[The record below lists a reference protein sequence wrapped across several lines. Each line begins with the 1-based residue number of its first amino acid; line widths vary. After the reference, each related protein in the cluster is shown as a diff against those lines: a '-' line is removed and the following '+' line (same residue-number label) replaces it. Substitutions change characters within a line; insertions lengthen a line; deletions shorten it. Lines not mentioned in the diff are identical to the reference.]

1 MRSIA
6 VEARPV
12 VHLRRRSGSAP
23 RRASAEAALRACFR
37 SGLDATF
44 PPRKHTAVPRYS
56 RAMPS
61 LADTTI
67 RLLGQEPLAGRVPV
81 AEQLRLA
88 EILDKAGFAYLEVSG
103 GGCFDAAV
111 KRGVESPW
119 ERIRALKARVKTP
132 LGLALRGRFLV
143 GSRPVDADFARRFV
157 ATAAENGIDVFRL
170 HDPLNDVSNL
180 REAAEAIVAAERD
193 FEAGL
198 VYSPGRTGEIE
209 TLIER
214 ARMLPEL
221 GAVRVLLHDP
231 TGSLQPHTAEQLVRA
246 LAEASGL
253 PVGIYVQG
261 AGGSALAAALAA
273 ARAGAQVIACA
284 IYPLALTLHRVSGEA
299 LAEALSGIGLD
310 PGVDVDLLWQATDLV
325 DEHIGDELVTPLV
338 PRIAVLAARHDVP
351 ASVVAGIDHSLQA
364 EGSHDRLDEVLEEL
378 DRIREETGWPPLAS
392 PIGQV
397 LASQAIINVLSASRY
412 LVVVDELRSLVSGAF
427 GTPPAPIDPA
437 LERVV
442 QLTADPESEEDVTP
456 PLDEVRERAGDVAT
470 SEEELLLLG
479 LFGEDAERLLRGIR
493 SRGRRDDD
501 LAGMGES
508 RTQRIQDIVRI
519 VQESGIGEVTI
530 EEDGM
535 RISVRS
541 TPDLPAAVSGEAPLA
556 VREPGET
563 APASVSGTLVRVE
576 SPMVGTFYRAPQP
589 GAPPFVEVGDVVG
602 PGQTLC
608 ILEAMKLMN
617 EVKADVEGVVRAVH
631 AENATPVEFGQ
642 LLFELEPLV
651 GRPTL

>member
-1 MRSIA
+1 
-6 VEARPV
+6 
-12 VHLRRRSGSAP
+12 
-23 RRASAEAALRACFR
+23 
-37 SGLDATF
+37 
-44 PPRKHTAVPRYS
+44 
-56 RAMPS
+56 MPS

-119 ERIRALKARVKTP
+119 ERIRAFKARVETP

-143 GSRPVDADFARRFV
+143 GSRPVDADFSRRFV
-157 ATAAENGIDVFRL
+157 ASAAANGIEVFRL

-198 VYSPGRTGEIE
+198 VYSHGGSAEIE

-231 TGSLQPHTAEQLVRA
+231 TGSLQPHTAEELVGA

-253 PVGIYVQG
+253 PVGIYAQG

-273 ARAGAQVIACA
+273 SRAGAQLIACA

-299 LAEALSGIGLD
+299 LVEALSGIDLD
-310 PGVDVDLLWQATDLV
+310 PGVDIDALWEATDLL

-338 PRIAVLAARHDVP
+338 PRIAVLAARNDLP
-351 ASVVAGIDHSLQA
+351 ASVVAGIDHSLRS
-364 EGSHDRLDEVLEEL
+364 EGAGDRLDEVLAEL
-378 DRIREETGWPPLAS
+378 DRIRAETGWPPLAS

-397 LASQAIINVLSASRY
+397 LATQAIINVLSASRY
-412 LVVVDELRSLVSGAF
+412 LVVVDEVRSLVAGAF
-427 GTPPAPIDPA
+427 GEPPAPIDPA

-442 QLTADPESEEDVTP
+442 QLTTDPDSEEDVTP
-456 PLDEVRERAGDVAT
+456 PLDEVRERAEGVAA

-501 LAGMGES
+501 LASVDET
-508 RTQRIQDIVRI
+508 RARRVEEIVRI
-519 VQESGIGEVTI
+519 VQESNIGEVTI

-541 TPDLPAAVSGEAPLA
+541 TPDLPEGTSGPDAAPLA
-556 VREPGET
+556 VPEPDV
-563 APASVSGTLVRVE
+563 PATSAVSGTLMRVE

-589 GAPPFVEVGDVVG
+589 GSPPFVEVGDVVSS
-602 PGQTLC
+602 GQTLC

-617 EVKADVEGVVRAVH
+617 EVKAEAEGVVRGVH
-631 AENATPVEFGQ
+631 AENASPVEFGQ
-642 LLFELEPLV
+642 LLFELEPLA
-651 GRPTL
+651 GRPAL

>member
-1 MRSIA
+1 
-6 VEARPV
+6 
-12 VHLRRRSGSAP
+12 
-23 RRASAEAALRACFR
+23 
-37 SGLDATF
+37 
-44 PPRKHTAVPRYS
+44 
-56 RAMPS
+56 MPS

-67 RLLGQEPLAGRVPV
+67 RLLGQEPLAGRVPA

-157 ATAAENGIDVFRL
+157 ASAAANGIDVFRL

-214 ARMLPEL
+214 AKMLPEL

-231 TGSLQPHTAEQLVRA
+231 TGSLQPHTAEQLTGA

-273 ARAGAQVIACA
+273 ARAGAQLIACA

-310 PGVDVDLLWQATDLV
+310 PGVDVEALWEATDLL

-351 ASVVAGIDHSLQA
+351 ASVVAGIDQSLRA
-364 EGSHDRLDEVLEEL
+364 EAADDRLDEVLEEL
-378 DRIREETGWPPLAS
+378 DRIRAETGWPPLAS

-412 LVVVDELRSLVSGAF
+412 LMVVDELRSLVTGAF

-442 QLTADPESEEDVTP
+442 QLTADPESEEDITP
-456 PLDEVRERAGDVAT
+456 PLDEVRERAGGVAT

-479 LFGEDAERLLRGIR
+479 LFGEDADRLLRGIR
-493 SRGRRDDD
+493 GRGRRDAEPAAADPER
-501 LAGMGES
+501 A
-508 RTQRIQDIVRI
+508 QRIQDLVRI

-541 TPDLPAAVSGEAPLA
+541 SADLPAAVPGEAPLA
-556 VREPGET
+556 VSEPDQ
-563 APASVSGTLVRVE
+563 PAAANAVTGTFVRVE
-576 SPMVGTFYRAPQP
+576 SPMVGTFYRAAQP
-589 GAPPFVEVGDVVG
+589 GSPPFVEVGDVVSA
-602 PGQTLC
+602 GQTLC

-631 AENATPVEFGQ
+631 AENASPVEFGQ

-651 GRPTL
+651 GRPAL